1 MSNPTLAS
9 QEDVVTALG
18 RALTSEEVTR
28 VDAMLT
34 KASELFRLRSG
45 QLFTPGTSTV
55 RLKVN
60 AGTVRLPQSP
70 VTSVETVVDDCG
82 AVIPFTRF
90 DQVLTLHRLS
100 HEFVRVSYSH
110 GTYDVPDLV
119 KVTVAEIVARVL
131 RIDPRAAAGVTQ
143 RSKTTGPFTTAE
155 TFSAYS
161 VGGQLLLS
169 PDDVAIA
176 NSFRAPR
183 TSGTIVMRA

>member
-9 QEDVVTALG
+9 QQDVVTALG

-28 VDAMLT
+28 VAAMLT

-70 VTSVETVVDDCG
+70 VTSVESVVDDCG

-90 DQVLTLHRLS
+90 DQVLSLHRLS

-110 GTYDVPDLV
+110 GSDEVPDLV
-119 KVTVAEIVARVL
+119 KVTVAEIAARVL

-143 RSKTTGPFTTAE
+143 RSKTTGPFTEAE